1 MNKTGSKIRIFNT
14 LNGKFSFSFFILA
27 VTILTSSCTIGYHV
41 YRTNIE
47 KLYNAHAYSTAAQAR
62 ALTDGDTLMQYLSD
76 GEETGSYLRLKKEIE
91 TLRQNMDVI
100 SIFIVQVNKPS
111 TGNYRYIL
119 DTLEDH
125 AYENQ
130 LGAVTEYPLQYQ
142 KQIEAVYYDGADL
155 SEEYIYVNSQTYGSN
170 FFAIVPVYNSK
181 DEIVADLFVQSSVG
195 RIHETLKQYLTYAI
209 SFTIITVII
218 LLLIF
223 LNILNRYT
231 VTPIRHI
238 TQHASNFISG
248 NEISTSLEKIRT
260 GDEIETLADA
270 LYQMESDIGQYT
282 ENLAA
287 ATASKEHMAAE
298 LNVAR
303 QIQQNLFPFEYPAF
317 PGRKDFDIYASLNS
331 CDAIGGNFYN
341 FLLLDENRLCLFLG
355 DVSGNGIPASM
366 VTVIAATLIENYA
379 ALNMTPDR
387 ILSNVNNELSKNNRA
402 ELTADVFLAVID
414 LAASQISYATAG
426 DSITALLKR
435 PGTDFEPLPY
445 KSCYPLATIEQ
456 VRYPVS
462 QITLTQGDILFLH
475 TKGVSHA
482 VNDKGLVFGSDYAR
496 KTISELVQQEYSLK
510 IMADKFLTTV
520 SDFENHAPQLFDSG
534 VLLFRYT
541 VS

>member
-1 MNKTGSKIRIFNT
+1 MKNTSSKLRFFHT
-14 LNGKFSFSFFILA
+14 LNAKFSFSFFILA
-27 VTILTSSCTIGYHV
+27 VAILTSSCTIGYHV

-47 KLYNAHAYSTAAQAR
+47 KLYNSHAYSTAAQAR
-62 ALTDGDTLMQYLSD
+62 ALTDGDALMQYLAD
-76 GEETGSYLRLKKEIE
+76 GEESGTYLKLKSDIE

-100 SIFIVQVNKPS
+100 SIFIVQVNEPS
-111 TGNYRYIL
+111 EGCYRYIL

-125 AYENQ
+125 AYENP
-130 LGAVTEYPLQYQ
+130 LGTVTQYPLQYQ

-155 SEEYIYVNSQTYGSN
+155 SGECIYVNSQTYGSN
-170 FFAIVPVYNSK
+170 FFAIVPVYNSQ

-195 RIHETLKQYLTYAI
+195 RIHETLKQYLTWAI
-209 SFTIITVII
+209 SFTVITVII

-238 TQHASNFISG
+238 TQHASSFVSG
-248 NEISTSLEKIRT
+248 SEISTSLEKIQT

-270 LYQMESDIGQYT
+270 LSRMEQNIGQYT

-287 ATASKEHMAAE
+287 ATASKEHMTAE

-303 QIQQNLFPFEYPAF
+303 QIQQNLFPFQYPAF
-317 PGRKDFDIYASLNS
+317 PGRKDFDIYAGLIP
-331 CDAIGGNFYN
+331 CAAIGGSFYN

-366 VTVIAATLIENYA
+366 VTVIATTLVGNYA

-414 LAASQISYATAG
+414 LTTGQLSYASAG
-426 DSITALLKR
+426 DSITVLLKR
-435 PGTDFEPLPY
+435 PGRSFEALPC
-445 KSCYPLATIEQ
+445 KSCYPLATIDQ
-456 VRYPVS
+456 VRYPAS
-462 QITLTQGDILFLH
+462 QISLTQGDILFLH
-475 TKGVSHA
+475 TKGISQA
-482 VNDKGLVFGSDYAR
+482 VNGKGLVFGSDYA
-496 KTISELVQQEYSLK
+496 KETISELVQQEYSLK
-510 IMADKFLTTV
+510 VIADRFLTSV
-520 SDFENHAPQLFDSG
+520 SDFEDHTAQSCDSG

-541 VS
+541 AS